1 MLSIFKC
8 LVEGHV
14 GQTKRKRPENES
26 LPPNKKVAVVSGEKS
41 NQKVNV
47 RISSSMVKKAE
58 SKPVLPSALPIASNS
73 PFVNLE
79 PPDSMKKKLLAST
92 MTLQESMVP
101 SLKRSSVLSGVY
113 GSLGGFLELLQQSTY
128 YDIQNDLCDIL
139 RLFMERKERIAVNR

>member
-1 MLSIFKC
+1 M
-8 LVEGHV
+8 
-14 GQTKRKRPENES
+14 
-26 LPPNKKVAVVSGEKS
+26 
-41 NQKVNV
+41 NV

-101 SLKRSSVLSGVY
+101 SLKRSSVLSGAY